1 MKRNVYIKPDDYAA
15 LRNLGGGNVS
25 AGVRVA
31 LAMAHTMQQDAPS
44 YAQTVK
50 MVALAPVTKEPNQ

>member
-15 LRNLGGGNVS
+15 LRNLGDGNVS

-31 LAMAHTMQQDAPS
+31 LAMAHTLQSDTPALAAS
-44 YAQTVK
+44 AK
-50 MVALAPVTKEPNQ
+50 AVALAPVAKEPNQ